1 MAGGLR
7 AESDSAIR
15 KGVKERPTDL
25 AVNGGR
31 PAFAEPLHV
40 GRPNIGDRGRF
51 LERANAIL
59 DHRWLTN
66 DGEMVHA
73 FEREV
78 AAACGVPRAVA
89 VCNGTMA
96 LSLAIRAMGLAG
108 EVIVPSFTFVA
119 TAHALLWHGLT
130 PVFCDV
136 HPDTL
141 TVDPARAEELVTPRT
156 SAILGVH
163 LWGVPCDVE
172 GLQAVASR
180 HRLRLLFDAAHAF
193 ACERDGVP
201 LARFGEAAALSFH
214 ATKVVNSFEGGAV
227 CTRDEELAAR
237 VRLMRNSGF
246 AGIDRVVAAGINGR
260 MTEIAAAMGLT
271 SLESLPRFLE
281 ANRRNFDAYAAGLRG
296 LPGVRLLLTGT
307 SRAHLVL
314 EIDEAD
320 CGIGRDR
327 LVDVLWAE
335 NVRARRYFH
344 PGCHR
349 HEPYASLYPDAGARL
364 PVTERL
370 SGRVLALPTG
380 TGVTPQDV
388 AVVCSIVRVATQ

>member
-1 MAGGLR
+1 
-7 AESDSAIR
+7 
-15 KGVKERPTDL
+15 VKTRPEDL
-25 AVNGGR
+25 AVNGGT
-31 PAFAEPLHV
+31 PAFAETLHV

-51 LERANAIL
+51 LERAATIL
-59 DHRWLTN
+59 DRRWLTN
-66 DGEMVHA
+66 DGDMVRA

-78 AAACGVPRAVA
+78 AAASGVPHCVA

-96 LSLAIRAMGLAG
+96 LALAARALGLTG

-119 TAHALLWHGLT
+119 TAHVLEWHGLV

-136 HPDTL
+136 DPHTH
-141 TVDPARAEELVTPRT
+141 TIDPARAEALVTPRT

-172 GLQAVASR
+172 GLRAVAAR
-180 HRLRLLFDAAHAF
+180 HGLRLLFDAAHAF

-201 LARFGEAAALSFH
+201 VASFGDAAALSFH
-214 ATKVVNSFEGGAV
+214 ATKVVNSFEGGAIA
-227 CTRDEELAAR
+227 TSDAGLAS
-237 VRLMRNSGF
+237 RLRLLRNSGF
-246 AGIDRVVAAGINGR
+246 AGLDRVVAVGLNGK

-271 SLESLPRFLE
+271 SLESLPSFLE
-281 ANRRNFDAYAAGLRG
+281 ANRLNYEAYARGLAGLA
-296 LPGVRLLLTGT
+296 GVRLAETGT
-307 SRAHLVL
+307 SRAHVVA
-314 EIDEAD
+314 EIDQEA
-320 CGIGRDR
+320 CGISRDR
-327 LVDVLWAE
+327 LVEILWAE

-349 HEPYASLYPDAGARL
+349 QPPYADLYPDASARL

-380 TGVTPQDV
+380 SAV
-388 AVVCSIVRVATQ
+388 APLDAAVICSIVRAALTL